1 MPVIVHNYLDT
12 AKQATLSLKVE
23 GLDTVS
29 GSQQSVT
36 VASKGEAT
44 VLWRLRASQVGTAK
58 LTASAIT
65 DAESDALELISRS
78 SPPA

>member
-23 GLDTVS
+23 GLDTVG

-36 VASKGEAT
+36 VAEQGRGNRAVAAARFAGGHSEAH
-44 VLWRLRASQVGTAK
+44 RLRHHRCRVRRA
-58 LTASAIT
+58 
-65 DAESDALELISRS
+65 
-78 SPPA
+78 